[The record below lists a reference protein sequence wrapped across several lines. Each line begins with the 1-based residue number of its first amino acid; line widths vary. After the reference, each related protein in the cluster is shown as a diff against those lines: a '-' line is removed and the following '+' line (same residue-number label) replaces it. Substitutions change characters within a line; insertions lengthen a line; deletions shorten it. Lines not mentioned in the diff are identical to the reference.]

1 MKYIL
6 DGTNRRPEIVKE
18 KTRELE
24 DTAIEI
30 IHHKTKQGEKTKKK
44 KTKEKKNEKQTIISV
59 NYGPTGSNLIYM

>member
-1 MKYIL
+1 MKYTL

-30 IHHKTKQGEKTKKK
+30 IHHKSEQGEKTKKK
-44 KTKEKKNEKQTIISV
+44 KRKMKNRLSYQ
-59 NYGPTGSNLIYM
+59 